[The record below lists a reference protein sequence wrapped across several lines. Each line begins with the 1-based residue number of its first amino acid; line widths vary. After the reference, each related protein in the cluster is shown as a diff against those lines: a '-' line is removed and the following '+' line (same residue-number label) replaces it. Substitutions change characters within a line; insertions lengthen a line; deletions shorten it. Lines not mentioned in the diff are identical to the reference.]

1 MEMRPKPVW
10 RLFMTQLPHT
20 APKYRWTILGVN
32 FLFLT
37 FAYAGLSAWSIA
49 VPQLA
54 KTFSLSPAQTQ
65 LGSSALMA
73 GYAVGSFF
81 EALLSARIGPK
92 KTGLLAAI
100 LLLVP
105 QFTIP
110 TVDSYG
116 LILLLRFIQ
125 GWGIVWFVTVSM
137 TTAWFPLKERGLASG
152 VVGGAIP
159 AGIGLGGVIA
169 ARLLGITDDWQQA
182 FIYFGVLVLIATI
195 IWAMF
200 AEDAPADLYADPS
213 RQTGDSTARV
223 QVNPFKLTAGWL
235 IALCLFFNAF
245 QLIGFNTVLP
255 NYMYDLKYTADE
267 AGTVLLFCGLI
278 GVLSTPL
285 GGLFSDWLTRL
296 GMAPIKARSYIMAIP
311 GFLVAGIATIAFP
324 FVATAGYSDLMWM
337 AMLACWGVPL
347 TNASIGALP
356 LDMLKNPDIAGKLF
370 GMTIL
375 IGLLGAVVAP
385 FFVTAVS
392 STVGWTVAFILLGAA
407 ALVGTVLGII
417 IPSKFKD

>member
-1 MEMRPKPVW
+1 MMQSP
-10 RLFMTQLPHT
+10 QA

-54 KTFSLSPAQTQ
+54 QTFSLTPTQTQ

-73 GYAVGSFF
+73 GYAIGSFF

-100 LLLVP
+100 LLLIP

-110 TVDSYG
+110 LVGSYW

-169 ARLLGITDDWQQA
+169 AGLLNVTETWQQA
-182 FIYFGVLVLIATI
+182 FTYFGILVLVVAFL
-195 IWAMF
+195 WAMF

-213 RQTGDSTARV
+213 EPAAGPATGA
-223 QVNPFKLTAGWL
+223 QVNPFKLAAGWL
-235 IALCLFFNAF
+235 VALCLFFNAF
-245 QLIGFNTVLP
+245 QLIGFNSVLP
-255 NYMYDLKYTADE
+255 NYMYDLKYTPAQ
-267 AGTVLLFCGLI
+267 AGTVILFCGLI

-285 GGLFSDWLTRL
+285 GGVFSDWLAAR
-296 GMAPIKARSYIMAIP
+296 GVSPIKARSYVMAIP

-324 FVATAGYSDLMWM
+324 FMAPAGYSDLMLV
-337 AMLACWGVPL
+337 AVIACWGVPL

-375 IGLLGAVVAP
+375 IGLFGAVVAP
-385 FFVTAVS
+385 FLITFIS
-392 STVGWTVAFILLGAA
+392 SVAGWTTAFIILGVA

-417 IPSKFKD
+417 IPGKFKD

>member
-1 MEMRPKPVW
+1 MMQSPQAP
-10 RLFMTQLPHT
+10 
-20 APKYRWTILGVN
+20 PKYRWTILGVN

-54 KTFSLSPAQTQ
+54 KTFSLTPAQTQ

-92 KTGLLAAI
+92 KTGILAGI
-100 LLLVP
+100 LLLLP
-105 QFTIP
+105 QFSIP
-110 TVDSYG
+110 LVESYG

-169 ARLLGITDDWQQA
+169 AGLLNVTDTWQEA
-182 FIYFGVLVLIATI
+182 FTYFGIMVLIVTF

-200 AEDAPADLYADPS
+200 AEDAPAELYADPS
-213 RQTGDSTARV
+213 QPEAGPTSNV
-223 QVNPFKLTAGWL
+223 QVNPFKLAAGWL
-235 IALCLFFNAF
+235 VALCLFFNAF
-245 QLIGFNTVLP
+245 QLIGFNSVLP
-255 NYMYDLKYTADE
+255 NFMYDLNYTAAQ
-267 AGTVLLFCGLI
+267 AGTVILFCGLI
-278 GVLSTPL
+278 GVISTPL
-285 GGLFSDWLTRL
+285 GGVFSDWLAAR
-296 GMAPIKARSYIMAIP
+296 GMSPIKARSYVMAIP
-311 GFLVAGIATIAFP
+311 GFLVAGLATIAFP
-324 FVATAGYSDLMWM
+324 FIAPAGYSELLLV
-337 AMLACWGVPL
+337 AVIACWGVPL

-356 LDMLKNPDIAGKLF
+356 MDMLKNPDIAGKLF

-375 IGLLGAVVAP
+375 IGLFGAVVAP
-385 FFVTAVS
+385 FFITFVS
-392 STVGWTVAFILLGAA
+392 SFAGWTAAFIILGAA
-407 ALVGTVLGII
+407 ALVGTVLGIF
-417 IPSKFKD
+417 IPGKFKD

>member
-1 MEMRPKPVW
+1 MSQT
-10 RLFMTQLPHT
+10 LHT
-20 APKYRWTILGVN
+20 APKYRWVILGVN

-49 VPQLA
+49 IPQLQ
-54 KTFSLSPAQTQ
+54 KTFSLSPAMTQ

-81 EALLSARIGPK
+81 EALLAARIGPR

-105 QFTIP
+105 QFAIP
-110 TVDSYG
+110 SVNSYA

-152 VVGGAIP
+152 IVGGGIP
-159 AGIGLGGVIA
+159 AGIGLGGAVA
-169 ARLLGITDDWQQA
+169 AGLLGVTDTWQQA
-182 FIYFGVLVLIATI
+182 FICFGILVLVMAFV
-195 IWAMF
+195 WAMF
-200 AEDAPADLYADPS
+200 AKDAPADLYADPS
-213 RQTGDSTARV
+213 RPDVASSPKV
-223 QVNPFKLTAGWL
+223 QVNPFKLAAGWL
-235 IALCLFFNAF
+235 VALCLFFNAF
-245 QLIGFNTVLP
+245 QLIGFNSVLP
-255 NYMYDLKYTADE
+255 NYMYDLKYTPAE
-267 AGTVLLFCGLI
+267 AGTVILLCGLI
-278 GVLSTPL
+278 GVISTPL
-285 GGLFSDWLTRL
+285 GGILSDWLTAR
-296 GMAPIKARSYIMAIP
+296 GMSPIKARSYIMAIP

-324 FVATAGYSDLMWM
+324 FLAPAGYSDLMLV
-337 AMLACWGVPL
+337 AVIACWGVPL

-375 IGLLGAVVAP
+375 IGLLGAVIAP
-385 FFVTAVS
+385 SFITAVS
-392 STVGWTVAFILLGAA
+392 SLAGWTTAFILLGVA
-407 ALVGTVLGII
+407 ALVGAVLGIV
-417 IPSKFKD
+417 IPGKFKE